1 MKTSRKAW
9 PLGAKGKG
17 VARPP
22 SSELA
27 IHCAIVQL
35 LNVTKRPG
43 VKFWHTP
50 NGEKRDMATAM
61 KLKRMGVLPGVSDL
75 IIMDG
80 RCMYAMEV
88 KAPGETP
95 TPEQVDFMRLFVMSG
110 AKAAVVVESVSQAEG
125 YFLNWNITRIA
136 TR

>member
-9 PLGAKGKG
+9 PLGAKRKG

-27 IHCAIVQL
+27 IHCAIVDL
-35 LNVTKRPG
+35 LRKTARPG
-43 VKFWHTP
+43 VIFWHTP
-50 NGEKRDMATAM
+50 NGEKRDMATAI
-61 KLKRMGVLPGVSDL
+61 KLRRMGVLPGVSDL

-80 RCMYAMEV
+80 RCFFAMEV
-88 KAPGETP
+88 KAPGERP
-95 TPEQVDFMRLFVMSG
+95 TPEQLIFLNTFHATG
-110 AKAAVVVESVSQAEG
+110 GKTAVVDSVLQAERH
-125 YFLNWNITRIA
+125 FIEWNITRIA